1 MCGEVR
7 RETSYERF
15 VKAPDLKGF
24 FDLGGLA
31 LRALAVEGA
40 IVGGAEAVKS
50 DLTRGNVAGVKPAA
64 DKGTGSSNCILS
76 TRGLRSS
83 SSSPSESL

>member
-1 MCGEVR
+1 MGG
-7 RETSYERF
+7 ETSYERS
-15 VKAPDLKGF
+15 VKAPDLKGL
-24 FDLGGLA
+24 FDFMGGRVA
-31 LRALAVEGA
+31 FCALAVEDA
-40 IVGGAEAVKS
+40 IVGGAEAAKS

>member
-1 MCGEVR
+1 MR
-7 RETSYERF
+7 RETSYERS

-24 FDLGGLA
+24 FDFMGGLA
-31 LRALAVEGA
+31 LCALAVEGA

-64 DKGTGSSNCILS
+64 DKGPGSSNCILS